1 MLNGPESGGFQSV
14 TAAWSSIG
22 AGSVGIGTFILWVR
36 EEAGRWRR
44 AQGQVSMTFPP

>member
-1 MLNGPESGGFQSV
+1 
-14 TAAWSSIG
+14 
-22 AGSVGIGTFILWVR
+22 VGIGTFILWVR